1 MTEKMNSNKLWA
13 RFVRN
18 IGDQCSM
25 KDWTSCSDS
34 EVRTSLLAQQAR
46 CKGVSHLLS
55 FVFTRAPLMIS
66 RSAIS
71 ASPQYAAA
79 CRGLRFSK
87 SCDHTIKQGLNNC
100 AKITKSKHHIFLI
113 NLMEQCKI
121 NTAFSKGQI
130 KGQALVFAVQS
141 INLYTN
147 CIK

>member
-1 MTEKMNSNKLWA
+1 MRIKGEIELNEAGGQKLEWHSFWQKIWARGVGVMTEKMNSNKLWA
-13 RFVRN
+13 SFIRN

-34 EVRTSLLAQQAR
+34 KVRTSLLAQQAR

-100 AKITKSKHHIFLI
+100 AKITKI
-113 NLMEQCKI
+113 
-121 NTAFSKGQI
+121 
-130 KGQALVFAVQS
+130 S
-141 INLYTN
+141 ITLSSPT
-147 CIK
+147 